1 MDQITFMGIR
11 MDNVTLEEALSRV
24 RACIEAREK
33 MYVVTPNVDHV
44 VKLQHDER
52 FREAYAHA
60 GLVTVDGSPIYQ
72 VAKWYGTPFKEKIC
86 GPNLAES
93 AVRLASEHGY
103 SVFFLG
109 AAPGVS
115 DMAAERL
122 LAKYPGFRYAG
133 SYAPPAGFEH
143 SEQERSHII
152 RVINDA
158 HPDIVIAGM
167 GSPKTEIFLMEIYPS
182 LHACVSFSTG
192 AAIDFMAG
200 RVSRCP
206 AWVNRI
212 GMEWFY
218 RFLKEPRRLFRRYF
232 VDDLAFFPLIFKYWP
247 GKKAAKRKE
256 DSAHGSAGKQNR

>member
-1 MDQITFMGIR
+1 MDQITLMGIR

-24 RACIEAREK
+24 QACIEAREK

-60 GLVTVDGSPIYQ
+60 GLVAVDGSPIFQ
-72 VAKWYGTPFKEKIC
+72 AAKWYGTPFKEKIC
-86 GPNLAES
+86 GPRLAES
-93 AVRLASEHGY
+93 AVRMASENGY

-109 AAPGVS
+109 AAPGVA
-115 DMAAERL
+115 DLAAGKL
-122 LAKYPGFRYAG
+122 LVKYPGFRYAG
-133 SYAPPAGFEH
+133 SYAPPVGFEH
-143 SEQERSHII
+143 SEQERSRII
-152 RVINDA
+152 QVINDA

-167 GSPKTEIFLMEIYPS
+167 GSPKTEIFLMEIYSS
-182 LHACVSFSTG
+182 LDACVSFSTG

-200 RVSRCP
+200 KVSRCP

-218 RFLKEPRRLFRRYF
+218 RFIREPRRLFKRYF
-232 VDDLAFFPLIFKYWP
+232 VDDLAFFPLVLKYWP
-247 GKKAAKRKE
+247 RRKGGRCKE
-256 DSAHGSAGKQNR
+256 DGTHGSAGNQNR